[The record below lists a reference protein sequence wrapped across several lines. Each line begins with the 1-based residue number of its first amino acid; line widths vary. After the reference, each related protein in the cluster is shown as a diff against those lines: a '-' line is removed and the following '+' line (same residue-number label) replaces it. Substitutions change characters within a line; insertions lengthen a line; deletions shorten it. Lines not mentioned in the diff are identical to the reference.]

1 MIVAGIVING
11 VNVIDQ
17 TKSGMTLQSKIDLEL
32 DTGSIILPFT
42 DNAVAYTPYTPVFVA
57 IQGLVGVNSY
67 YIESDQVVTIGTQP
81 VKYQHTITLIEPTKI
96 LEKYII
102 NDMTITQPL
111 TNEFSEYTLLDVV
124 YRIINNFPLRA
135 LGADGKIIDSVDTT
149 LQSTLSTIKSPELT
163 LRGMTMR
170 EALDRVLSYVNAIS
184 RLRIDYTTG
193 EKILTADYFDTLLN
207 LISNNSNILNIS
219 KNRSGDAYALSGD
232 MFVENATQE
241 YSTINYPGDRWAG
254 VRSIDPV
261 VTDQNLLFILPY
273 PIYEIEQFRI
283 YCKVNE
289 YSDNLFNNYLG
300 SYEREVDI
308 SDRVIEKTLWDAL
321 PEPTQI
327 LQVNGKKHKMNMLYY
342 TRGDNKIYNIGTTF
356 RFFGFEF
363 TYTRVIDA
371 LLSQTIRYENANT
384 TRIKWAA
391 GTIFGQPNQASFM
404 DLFFNTKYR
413 TIINTKVR
421 AHRDSKE
428 DFINTQTPLNQG
440 DNIIEL
446 ENLGTNARGV
456 INKIGNE
463 DITITNRV
471 SSYSSVYRPGQFT
484 ADGYIVTNTDSQIFN
499 DYIMTTA
506 FLTKNYNGLSK
517 FVGVDQQVRQI
528 PIPLQTIATKLY
540 YEQFIIVSNTLTTPA
555 TSSQNNYLSASFVEN
570 MTRYLRT
577 SAVWPSDSG
586 RYKTKEEIFETV
598 TTMSESDF
606 SGGITFSTADGL
618 IVNTSLSGSQIGG
631 TSLGTVRLY
640 NLDNDTFQQIT
651 VSGTT
656 WNVPISLLTPKT
668 NYRLVYRRQNATENN
683 VNSFAMIT
691 YRYAYRTLMDK
702 YHAVFRSLRSTGF
715 YTPNLGMRLDVSNF
729 NNSFKFDFGFD
740 SNKTAGQFTD
750 FVDLAGVPTLIRTL
764 YNVNYTDLFGRFTKF
779 NFSIGQTFTEP
790 NYLFTAAA
798 ARIYPIIGLDDF
810 TDFIVQSPEFDY
822 TKDSSEE
829 FNMTYQVHT
838 VIDDAN
844 KDAIVLGRYFL
855 SKMFAFSD
863 FNDATFSI
871 YASTSEYYN
880 KNDTLK
886 AKGTK
891 LTGSNHYTVTAS
903 TSSHPYRI
911 AITPNVSLTSFT
923 SWAIANQNGEL
934 ILAVNRQN
942 PRTQVNTN
950 VSTVYLT
957 FTDRR

>member
-1 MIVAGIVING
+1 VSSIIING
-11 VNVIDQ
+11 VNVINQ
-17 TKSGMTLQSKIDLEL
+17 TKSGITLQSKIDLEL
-32 DTGSIILPFT
+32 DSGSIILPYT

-57 IQGLVGVNSY
+57 FQGGGLNSY
-67 YIESDQVVTIGTQP
+67 YIESDQVVTIGANP
-81 VKYQHTITLIEPTKI
+81 VKYQHSITLIEPTKI
-96 LEKYII
+96 LEKYVI

-111 TNEFSEYTLLDVV
+111 IAEFPEYSLLDVV

-135 LGADGKIIDSVDTT
+135 LGADGKIVDSVDST
-149 LQSTLSTIKSPELT
+149 LQSTLSAIKSPELS

-184 RLRIDYTTG
+184 RLRIDFTTG
-193 EKILTADYFDTLLN
+193 QKILTADYYDTLLN
-207 LISNNSNILNIS
+207 LISTNNVLNTS
-219 KNRSGDAYALSGD
+219 KNRSGDSYAISGD
-232 MFVENATQE
+232 MTVENATQE

-289 YSDNLFNNYLG
+289 YSDDLFANYLG
-300 SYEREVDI
+300 TYEKEVDI
-308 SDRVIEKTLWDAL
+308 TGFVIEKTLWDAL
-321 PEPTQI
+321 PEPTTT
-327 LQVNGKKHKMNMLYY
+327 LQREGKKHKMNTLYY
-342 TRGDNKIYNIGTTF
+342 TRGDNKIYNIGTTV
-356 RFFGFEF
+356 RFYGFQF
-363 TYTRVIDA
+363 IYDRVIDT
-371 LLSQTIRYENANT
+371 LLSLTVRYTNSNAIRV
-384 TRIKWAA
+384 KWAA
-391 GTIFGQPNQASFM
+391 GTITGVGNQASFM
-404 DLFFNTKYR
+404 DLLFNTKYR

-440 DNIIEL
+440 DNVIEL
-446 ENLGTNARGV
+446 ENLGTNARGT

-484 ADGYIVTNTDSQIFN
+484 TDGYIVTNTDSQIFN

-528 PIPLQTIATKLY
+528 PLPLQSITTKLY

-555 TSSQNNYLSASFVEN
+555 TSTQTNYLSASFVEN
-570 MTRYLRT
+570 MGRYLRT
-577 SAVWPSDSG
+577 TAIWPSDGG
-586 RYKTKEEIFETV
+586 RYKTKEEIFSTTTTQSDGNLNGGV
-598 TTMSESDF
+598 TFT
-606 SGGITFSTADGL
+606 TADGI
-618 IVNTSLSGSQIGG
+618 IVNTSLSGSLVGG
-631 TSLGTVRLY
+631 TSGAVVRLY
-640 NLDNDTFQQIT
+640 TVQDTGTSFTQWT
-651 VSGTT
+651 VNGFS
-656 WNVPISLLTPKT
+656 WIVSIPLLLPKT
-668 NYRLVYRRQNATENN
+668 TYRLAIRRFADADNNAND
-683 VNSFAMIT
+683 FAQLT
-691 YRYAYRTLMDK
+691 YRYTSKTLIDK
-702 YHAVFRSLRSTGF
+702 YHGVFRSFSSTGAGTF
-715 YTPNLGMRLDVSNF
+715 FLGMRLDVSNF

-740 SNKTAGQFTD
+740 SSKSAGQYTD
-750 FVDLAGVPTLIRTL
+750 FADLAGVPVLIRSL
-764 YNVNYTDLFGRFTKF
+764 YNINYTDFYGRFNKF
-779 NFSIGQTFTEP
+779 NFYIGQTTPEN
-790 NYLFTAAA
+790 NYLNTAAA
-798 ARIYPIIGLDDF
+798 ARIYPILALSDF
-810 TDFIVQSPEFDY
+810 SDLVVQSPEFDY
-822 TKDSSEE
+822 TKDSLEE

-891 LTGSNHYTVTAS
+891 LSGSNHYTVTTS

>member
-1 MIVAGIVING
+1 VSSIIING
-11 VNVIDQ
+11 VNVINQ
-17 TKSGMTLQSKIDLEL
+17 TKSGITLQSKIDLEL
-32 DTGSIILPFT
+32 DSGSIILPYT

-57 IQGLVGVNSY
+57 FQGGGLNSY
-67 YIESDQVVTIGTQP
+67 YIESDQVVTIGANP
-81 VKYQHTITLIEPTKI
+81 VKYQHSITLIEPTKI
-96 LEKYII
+96 LEKYVI

-111 TNEFSEYTLLDVV
+111 IAEFPEYSLLDVI

-135 LGADGKIIDSVDTT
+135 LGADGKIVDSVDST
-149 LQSTLSTIKSPELT
+149 LQSTLSAIKSPELS

-184 RLRIDYTTG
+184 RLRIDFTTG
-193 EKILTADYFDTLLN
+193 QKILTADYYDTLLN
-207 LISNNSNILNIS
+207 LISTNNVLNTS
-219 KNRSGDAYALSGD
+219 KNRSGDAYAISGD
-232 MFVENATQE
+232 MTVENATQE

-289 YSDNLFNNYLG
+289 YSDDLFNNYLG
-300 SYEREVDI
+300 TFEKEVDI
-308 SDRVIEKTLWDAL
+308 TGFVIEKTLWDAL
-321 PEPTQI
+321 PEATTT
-327 LQVNGKKHKMNMLYY
+327 LQREGKKHKMNTLYY
-342 TRGDNKIYNIGTTF
+342 TRGDNKIYNIGTTV
-356 RFFGFEF
+356 RFYGFQF
-363 TYTRVIDA
+363 IYDRVIDT
-371 LLSQTIRYENANT
+371 LLSLTVRYTNANAI
-384 TRIKWAA
+384 RVKWAA
-391 GTIFGQPNQASFM
+391 GTIFGFANQASFM
-404 DLFFNTKYR
+404 DLLFNTKYR

-446 ENLGTNARGV
+446 ENLGTNARGT

-484 ADGYIVTNTDSQIFN
+484 TDGYIVTNTDSQIFN

-528 PIPLQTIATKLY
+528 PLPLQSITTKLY

-555 TSSQNNYLSASFVEN
+555 TSTQTNYLSGVFVDD
-570 MTRYLRT
+570 MAKYLRPQT
-577 SAVWPSDSG
+577 FQT
-586 RYKTKEEIFETV
+586 YKTKLEVIGASTTQTNDDLTGGTNFTTPDVIITGTQLGV
-598 TTMSESDF
+598 T
-606 SGGITFSTADGL
+606 L
-618 IVNTSLSGSQIGG
+618 IGG
-631 TSLGTVRLY
+631 TSGAVLRLY
-640 NLDNDTFQQIT
+640 NLDLGSYQQWT
-651 VSGTT
+651 VPASGSS
-656 WNVPISLLTPKT
+656 VSIGLLSPKT
-668 NYRLVYRRQNATENN
+668 NYRLAVRRFIPEENKEN
-683 VNSFAMIT
+683 EFAQLT
-691 YRYAYRTLMDK
+691 FGYAFKTFLDK
-702 YHAVFRSLRSTGF
+702 YHGVFRSVPSSGF
-715 YTPNLGMRLDVSNF
+715 ASFFLGMRLDVSNF

-740 SNKTAGQFTD
+740 SSKSAGQYTD
-750 FVDLAGVPTLIRTL
+750 FADLAGAPVLIRSL
-764 YNVNYTDLFGRFTKF
+764 YNINYTDLFGRFNKF
-779 NFSIGQTFTEP
+779 NFYIGQTTPEN
-790 NYLFTAAA
+790 NYLNTAAA
-798 ARIYPIIGLDDF
+798 ARIYPILALSDF
-810 TDFIVQSPEFDY
+810 SNFIVQSPEFDY
-822 TKDSSEE
+822 TKDSLEE

-863 FNDATFSI
+863 FNDAGFSI

-891 LTGSNHYTVTAS
+891 LSGSNHYTVTTS

>member
-1 MIVAGIVING
+1 VSSIIING
-11 VNVIDQ
+11 VNVINQ
-17 TKSGMTLQSKIDLEL
+17 TKSGITLQSKIDLEL
-32 DTGSIILPFT
+32 DSGSIILPYT

-57 IQGLVGVNSY
+57 FQGGGLNSY
-67 YIESDQVVTIGTQP
+67 YIESDQVVTIGANP
-81 VKYQHTITLIEPTKI
+81 IKYQHSITLIEPTKI
-96 LEKYII
+96 LEKYVI

-111 TNEFSEYTLLDVV
+111 IAEFPEYSLLDVV

-135 LGADGKIIDSVDTT
+135 LGADGKIVDSVDST
-149 LQSTLSTIKSPELT
+149 LQSTLSAIKSPELS

-184 RLRIDYTTG
+184 RLRIDFTTG
-193 EKILTADYFDTLLN
+193 QKILTADYYDTLLN
-207 LISNNSNILNIS
+207 LISTNNVLNTS
-219 KNRSGDAYALSGD
+219 KNRSGDSYAISGD
-232 MFVENATQE
+232 MTVENATQE

-289 YSDNLFNNYLG
+289 YSDNIFENYLG
-300 SYEREVDI
+300 TYEKEVDI
-308 SDRVIEKTLWDAL
+308 TGFVIEKTLWDAL
-321 PEPTQI
+321 PEATTT
-327 LQVNGKKHKMNMLYY
+327 LQREGKKHKMNTLYY
-342 TRGDNKIYNIGTTF
+342 TRGDNKIYNIGTTV
-356 RFFGFEF
+356 RFYGFQF
-363 TYTRVIDA
+363 IYDRVIDT
-371 LLSQTIRYENANT
+371 LLSLTVRYTNSNT
-384 TRIKWAA
+384 ARVKWAA
-391 GTIFGQPNQASFM
+391 GTVFGQANKASFM
-404 DLFFNTKYR
+404 DLLFNTKYR

-446 ENLGTNARGV
+446 ENLGTNARGT

-528 PIPLQTIATKLY
+528 PLPSQSITTKLY

-555 TSSQNNYLSASFVEN
+555 TSTQTNYLSGVFVDD
-570 MTRYLRT
+570 MAKYLRPQT
-577 SAVWPSDSG
+577 FQT
-586 RYKTKEEIFETV
+586 YKTKLEVIGASTTQTNDDLTGGTNFTTPDVIITGTQLGV
-598 TTMSESDF
+598 T
-606 SGGITFSTADGL
+606 L
-618 IVNTSLSGSQIGG
+618 IGG
-631 TSLGTVRLY
+631 TSGAVLRLY
-640 NLDNDTFQQIT
+640 NLDLGSYQQWT
-651 VSGTT
+651 VPASGSS
-656 WNVPISLLTPKT
+656 VSIGLLSPKT
-668 NYRLVYRRQNATENN
+668 NYRLAVRRFIPEENKEN
-683 VNSFAMIT
+683 EFAQLT
-691 YRYAYRTLMDK
+691 FGYAFKTFLDK
-702 YHAVFRSLRSTGF
+702 YHGVFRSVPSSGF
-715 YTPNLGMRLDVSNF
+715 ASFFLGMRLDVSNF

-740 SNKTAGQFTD
+740 SSKSAGQYTD
-750 FVDLAGVPTLIRTL
+750 FADLAGVPVLIRSL
-764 YNVNYTDLFGRFTKF
+764 YNVNYTDLFGRFNKF
-779 NFSIGQTFTEP
+779 NFYIGQTTPEN
-790 NYLFTAAA
+790 NYLNTAAA
-798 ARIYPIIGLDDF
+798 ARIYPILALSDF
-810 TDFIVQSPEFDY
+810 SNFIVQSPEFDY
-822 TKDSSEE
+822 TKDSLEE

-863 FNDATFSI
+863 FNDAGFSI

-891 LTGSNHYTVTAS
+891 LSGSNHYTVTTS

-911 AITPNVSLTSFT
+911 AITPNVSLTSYT